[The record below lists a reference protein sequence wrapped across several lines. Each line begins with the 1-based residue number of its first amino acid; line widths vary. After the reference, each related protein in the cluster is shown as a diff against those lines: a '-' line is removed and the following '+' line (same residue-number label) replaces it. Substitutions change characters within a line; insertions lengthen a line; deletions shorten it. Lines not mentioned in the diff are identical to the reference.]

1 MDANIPLKGLNAEEN
16 PIFKKRN
23 ELFEDLDEINII
35 NEKNN
40 LKLSLRKKKNTEY
53 LNDIRQKR
61 IKKIKLYLNENNN
74 HINYDELIKTIPKEI
89 ISEFEKTKNKYN
101 FYITF
106 LNITEKE
113 DPNFY
118 IRMFIIYQ
126 IRNFL
131 NNDIKNNSFPSNELL
146 KSLLKLL
153 LNEYNNEQIN
163 QKIKIQSEIIEILI
177 ILMSCI
183 EEENTN
189 SVLYDDPFIFFL
201 IDMLDNIIYNI
212 EFKIN
217 ILVLFNVMIKGPN
230 SFNKIIGKSELINK
244 IENILSHIN
253 KDEQYIYI
261 LRLIFNIFDKL
272 IEKENCDEEKM
283 DEEII
288 SSFEEIKNYNSI
300 LFENSYD
307 KLLTLFNH
315 YSEQY
320 EKKYE
325 ELKNDNI
332 PIQMDSKIGIYY
344 KITIKLLKTINT
356 SLLLQENL
364 AYINLIINNETSISI
379 FLKIMEIFSKEFFIS
394 PNLIE
399 KINMKIN
406 NNIYLTAD
414 NSLKLNEKN
423 NLYKKLKTITYITHV
438 LTEIISSSDDK
449 NTFPNFKTIYDIKMN
464 LIMNF
469 NIINY
474 YSNLIK
480 NIVCFNINPET
491 NLILRIEE
499 FIYNFCE
506 INKNNYFLVY
516 KNYELIR
523 ELLLIN
529 QKNYNEDNFLLLI
542 KFIINSITLYET
554 EITRSLIFE
563 IKIVSIFL
571 KFLEN
576 ELEIKEKMRSIKFI
590 LYTLNSII
598 DSNTYRKC
606 KLNRNLLIY
615 EFNKNNANEIL
626 GKYAMILVEND
637 LYDIVNT
644 ILNNLDESDLLDNN
658 ELEELYNPSNY

>member
-261 LRLIFNIFDKL
+261 LRLIFDIFDKL

-315 YSEQY
+315 YYEQY

>member
-1 MDANIPLKGLNAEEN
+1 M
-16 PIFKKRN
+16 
-23 ELFEDLDEINII
+23 DEINII

-261 LRLIFNIFDKL
+261 LRLIFDIFDKL

-315 YSEQY
+315 YYEQY

-480 NIVCFNINPET
+480 NIVCFNINPEK